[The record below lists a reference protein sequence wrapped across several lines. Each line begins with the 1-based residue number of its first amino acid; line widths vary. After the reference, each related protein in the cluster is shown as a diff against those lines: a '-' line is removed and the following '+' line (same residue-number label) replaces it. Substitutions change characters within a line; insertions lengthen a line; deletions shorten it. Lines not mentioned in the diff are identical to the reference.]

1 MTALREWLASLQL
14 AQYHE
19 KLVEQRVDLDLL
31 YELTEADLVQLGV
44 LLGDR
49 KRMMRGIK
57 AMRQRQALPGRAG
70 SPAVPSPD
78 AHGIGDSRPIA
89 PLLYQRE
96 ELRQLTLL
104 FADLVGSTQLTNTLD
119 IESYRDAIGTY
130 QLCCSDLVRDH
141 FGFIA
146 QFSGD
151 GVLAYFGYPTAEEDD
166 AERAVLTGLEITR
179 EVPGITIAEHPPLA
193 ARVGIATGEVLVSD
207 LIGDGLAIKGAVLGE
222 APNLAA
228 RLEAMAEPGQVII
241 AGSTRRLLGSH
252 FDCVFLG
259 DHQIRGFADLQELW
273 LVRGMKAGASR
284 FSARSRGPISPL
296 IGRDEELVIL
306 RHRWESAWRGE
317 GQVVLISGE
326 AGIGKSRISKWLSDA
341 VAGRPHYKIR
351 FHCSPYHTGSS
362 FFPIVMQI
370 ARAARFAEGDSADER
385 LDKLESLLAQASD
398 DVRSTAP
405 LLARLLSIPFEHRY
419 GAIDQP
425 AEVIK
430 EFTIAAVLDQLF
442 GLAARQPVLILIED
456 LHWIDPSTEELL
468 NQLVDRIGDSPIL
481 VLCTYR
487 PEYEA
492 PWIGSA
498 GVTHLSL
505 TRLGRKRSTDLVLQ
519 IASDD
524 TLPTEL
530 VEQIVARADGVPLFL
545 EELTR
550 SVLDDR
556 RLSKAG
562 SALEVRLPASLKE
575 LLMAKLDSL
584 SSAREIVPLCAA
596 IGRTFSYR
604 LLLAVSQ
611 LSEEAT
617 RPILDQLRHS
627 HILLHRGEYP
637 DVTITFRHALIQ
649 EAAYETM
656 LPSRARALHA
666 RIADVLRLQF
676 PAIAEARPEVIAQHL
691 SRAGRGGEARDEWRA
706 AAKLAITRSAN
717 VEACAHIEHA
727 LAENARLEESPER
740 TTAEISLREML
751 REPIEL
757 CGWGSPKIELNL
769 RRLYELRAEQG
780 NGDELF
786 SVIYGSCGTQ
796 LLAGRLQDA
805 EADANRMAALAEE
818 TGEPAHDILTIHAK
832 ALLAFLA
839 GRFADAIM
847 GFDREI
853 AALRPEY
860 AAGIR
865 RHYVADPAIVAR
877 VMQAWALTLSGDD
890 ARAGARI
897 AEAKQ
902 LVAGQTQS
910 FSRIYGLTIIAS
922 IRQTQGET
930 EAAHEVAGS
939 AWQTAREERVP
950 YWEAWAAIVR
960 GWAMAAIGETEEGL
974 AVLRE
979 GLSAYI
985 RTGALQMLGY
995 GHALLAD
1002 ACLKAGRIREG
1013 LSVIELLEQ
1022 DDATNEVR
1030 FFDMERRKIAD
1041 ALRDAAGAMEN
1052 GGPSRP
1058 P

>member
-1 MTALREWLASLQL
+1 MTALGEWLASLQL

-19 KLVEQRVDLDLL
+19 KFVKERVDLDVL
-31 YELTEADLVQLGV
+31 YELTEADLAQLGV

-49 KRMMRGIK
+49 KRMMRGIE
-57 AMRQRQALPGRAG
+57 AMRRREAPPAQQRRP
-70 SPAVPSPD
+70 PAPSPEARGVGD
-78 AHGIGDSRPIA
+78 ARPIA
-89 PLLYQRE
+89 PLLYERE

-104 FADLVGSTQLTNTLD
+104 FADLVGSTRLTNTLD
-119 IESYRDAIGTY
+119 IESYRNAIGTY

-179 EVPGITIAEHPPLA
+179 EVPGITIAHHPPLA

-207 LIGDGLAIKGAVLGE
+207 LVGDGLAIKGAVLGE

-252 FDCVFLG
+252 FDCEFLG
-259 DHQIRGFADLQELW
+259 DHQIRGLEDLQELW

-284 FSARSRGPISPL
+284 FSARSRGPVSPL
-296 IGRDEELVIL
+296 IGREEELSIL
-306 RHRWESAWRGE
+306 RHRCESAWRGE
-317 GQVVLISGE
+317 GQVVLISGD

-341 VAGRPHYKIR
+341 VAGRPHYRIR
-351 FHCSPYHTGSS
+351 FQCSPYHTGSS
-362 FFPIVMQI
+362 FYPIVVQI

-419 GAIDQP
+419 GTIDQP

-430 EFTIAAVLDQLF
+430 EFTIAAILDQVF
-442 GLAARQPVLILIED
+442 GLAARQPVLVLIED

-505 TRLGRKRSTDLVLQ
+505 TRLDRKRSFDLVSR

-524 TLPTEL
+524 KLPTEL

-556 RLSKAG
+556 RRSGG

-584 SSAREIVPLCAA
+584 ASAREIVPLCAA

-611 LSEEAT
+611 LREEAL
-617 RPILDQLRHS
+617 RPILDQLRHF

-637 DVTITFRHALIQ
+637 DVTLTFRHALIQ

-666 RIADVLRLQF
+666 RIADVLSTQF

-691 SRAGRGGEARDEWRA
+691 SRAGRGGEARDQWRA

-727 LAENARLEESPER
+727 LVENARLAESPER
-740 TTAEISLREML
+740 TAAEISLREML

-786 SVIYGSCGTQ
+786 SVLFGSCGTQ
-796 LLAGRLQDA
+796 LLAGRIQDA
-805 EADANRMAALAEE
+805 QADANRMATLAEQ
-818 TGEPAHDILTIHAK
+818 TGEPAHDILTIHAR

-839 GRFADAIM
+839 GHFSDAIA

-860 AAGIR
+860 AADIR

-890 ARAGARI
+890 ARAGARL
-897 AEAKQ
+897 AEAKR
-902 LVAGQTQS
+902 LIAGQTQS

-922 IRQTQGET
+922 IRQTQGEA
-930 EAAHEVAGS
+930 EAANDVAES
-939 AWQTAREERVP
+939 AWQMAREERVP

-960 GWAMAAIGETEEGL
+960 GWAMTATGETEEGL

-979 GLSAYI
+979 GLSAYT

-995 GHALLAD
+995 GNALLAD
-1002 ACLKAGRIREG
+1002 AWLKAGRIHEG
-1013 LSVIELLEQ
+1013 LSVIERLEQ
-1022 DDATNEVR
+1022 DDATSEVR
-1030 FFDMERRKIAD
+1030 FFNIERCKIANS
-1041 ALRDAAGAMEN
+1041 LRDAAVAMEN
-1052 GGPSRP
+1052 GGLSRP